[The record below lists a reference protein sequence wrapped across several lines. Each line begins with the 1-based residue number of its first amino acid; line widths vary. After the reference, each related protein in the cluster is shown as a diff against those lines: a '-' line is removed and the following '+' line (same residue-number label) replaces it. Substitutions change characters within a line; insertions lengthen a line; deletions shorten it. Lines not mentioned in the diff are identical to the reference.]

1 MIGKLSGK
9 KTYVAAALGVIGAL
23 ASMLTGDITAAQ
35 GIQVVFES
43 VLAAFLRN
51 GMQ

>member
-1 MIGKLSGK
+1 MIGALKGK
-9 KTYVAAALGVIGAL
+9 KTYVAAAVGVIGAL
-23 ASMLTGDITAAQ
+23 ASMLTGEITAVQ
-35 GIQVVFES
+35 GVQIVFES